1 MNILDYIHEGKED
14 AITREELRF
23 LTELSDRTIRE
34 LIEQARR
41 NGAIILNLQDGRGY
55 YRPAP
60 DELDDVLRQYK
71 QNDRRAMSILVQQKH
86 LRMALK
92 QAGEK
97 V

>member
-1 MNILDYIHEGKED
+1 MNILSLIPQGKKN
-14 AITREELRF
+14 AISRTELRYRAQ
-23 LTELSDRTIRE
+23 LNDRAMRE
-34 LIEQARR
+34 LIEQERR

-86 LRMALK
+86 LRRALK

>member
-1 MNILDYIHEGKED
+1 MNILKLIPQGKAN
-14 AITREELRF
+14 AISRTELRYRAQ
-23 LTELSDRTIRE
+23 LNDRAMRE
-34 LIEQARR
+34 LIEQERR

-60 DELDDVLRQYK
+60 DEMDDVAQQYRQIK
-71 QNDRRAMSILVQQKH
+71 GRIESFSIQQKH
-86 LRMALK
+86 LRRALK

>member
-34 LIEQARR
+34 LIEQERR

-60 DELDDVLRQYK
+60 DEMDDVRRQYK
-71 QNDRRAMSILVQQKH
+71 QNDRRAKSILVQQKY
-86 LRMALK
+86 LRRTLK
-92 QAGEK
+92 QAGERL
-97 V
+97 

>member
-60 DELDDVLRQYK
+60 DEMDDVRRQFLI
-71 QNDRRAMSILVQQKH
+71 NERRAMSILVQQKH
-86 LRMALK
+86 LRRTLK

>member
-1 MNILDYIHEGKED
+1 MNILSLIPQGKKN
-14 AITREELRF
+14 AISRTELRYRAQ
-23 LTELSDRTIRE
+23 LNDRVMRE
-34 LIEQARR
+34 LIEQERR

-60 DELDDVLRQYK
+60 DEMDDVRRQFLI
-71 QNDRRAMSILVQQKH
+71 NERRAMSILVQQKH
-86 LRMALK
+86 LRRTLK

>member
-1 MNILDYIHEGKED
+1 MNILSLIPQGKKN
-14 AITREELRF
+14 AISRNTLRC
-23 LTELSDRTIRE
+23 LADIDDRKMRG

-41 NGAIILNLQDGRGY
+41 NGVIILNLQDGRGY

-86 LRMALK
+86 LRRALK

>member
-1 MNILDYIHEGKED
+1 MNILSLIPQGKVN
-14 AITREELRF
+14 AISRTELRYIAQ
-23 LTELSDRTIRE
+23 LNDRVMRE

-60 DELDDVLRQYK
+60 DEMDDVHRQYK
-71 QNDRRAMSILVQQKH
+71 QNDRRAKSILVQQKY
-86 LRMALK
+86 LRKMLK
-92 QAGEK
+92 QAGTG

>member
-60 DELDDVLRQYK
+60 DEMDDVAQQHRQNK
-71 QNDRRAMSILVQQKH
+71 GRIASISIQQKY
-86 LRMALK
+86 LEQTLK

>member
-1 MNILDYIHEGKED
+1 MNILNLIPQGKAN
-14 AITREELRF
+14 AISRIELRYRAQ
-23 LTELSDRTIRE
+23 LNDRAMRE
-34 LIEQARR
+34 LIEQERR

-60 DELDDVLRQYK
+60 DEMDDVRRQFLI
-71 QNDRRAMSILVQQKH
+71 NERRAMSILVQQKH
-86 LRMALK
+86 LRRTLK

>member
-34 LIEQARR
+34 LIEQERR
-41 NGAIILNLQDGRGY
+41 NGVIILNLQDGRGY

-60 DELDDVLRQYK
+60 EDLVDILKQYR
-71 QNDRRAMSILVQQKH
+71 QNDSRAKSILVQQKY
-86 LRMALK
+86 LRRILK
-92 QAGEK
+92 FAGVK

>member
-1 MNILDYIHEGKED
+1 MNILNLIPQGKAN
-14 AITREELRF
+14 AISRTELRYRAQ
-23 LTELSDRTIRE
+23 LNDRAMRE
-34 LIEQARR
+34 LIEQERR

-71 QNDRRAMSILVQQKH
+71 QNDRRAKSILVQQKY
-86 LRMALK
+86 LRKMLK
-92 QAGEK
+92 QAGTG